1 MKISTFAFL
10 LFLMMSAVACQN
22 DAPASSATPG
32 DTAGTDV
39 SAVPADASADAPA
52 TGTIPSDAVQQ
63 SPSLPGT
70 GTTAAPGG
78 VVAAP
83 AGTTAAP
90 TGKAAAGMNPA
101 HGQPGH
107 RCDIPVGAP
116 LNQPAAPKGA
126 ANPAQPAVSAAP
138 SISPSTAP
146 AITPVKSSANQPAAK
161 TAPGMNPAHGQPG
174 HRCDIAVGAPLDSKP
189 KQ

>member
-1 MKISTFAFL
+1 
-10 LFLMMSAVACQN
+10 MMSAVACQN
-22 DAPASSATPG
+22 DAPASSTAPG
-32 DTAGTDV
+32 DTAG
-39 SAVPADASADAPA
+39 ADASALPSDAAAGAPN
-52 TGTIPSDAVQQ
+52 TGTAPSDAVQQ

-83 AGTTAAP
+83 TGTTAAT

-116 LNQPAAPKGA
+116 LDQAPAPKGA
-126 ANPAQPAVSAAP
+126 AKPGAAVSA
-138 SISPSTAP
+138 SPSVSPSAAP
-146 AITPVKSSANQPAAK
+146 AISPVKSSANQAATK
-161 TAPGMNPAHGQPG
+161 VAPGMNPAHGQPG